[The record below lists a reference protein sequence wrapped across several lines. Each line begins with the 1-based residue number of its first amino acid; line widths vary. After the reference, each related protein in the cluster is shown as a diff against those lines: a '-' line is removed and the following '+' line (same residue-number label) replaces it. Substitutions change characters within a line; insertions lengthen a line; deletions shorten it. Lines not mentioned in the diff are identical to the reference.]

1 MSTTTKKRRAPAEK
15 GAKHAA
21 TQHFAG
27 SKVGPHGPISGSPR
41 SSQGR
46 RKLPPN
52 FDKLNAQAERELD
65 RAFKKLMNFNGHLN
79 DATMIRHL
87 GHVQALL
94 EEETGGQAFILVPDL
109 PIPQPIVDRVL
120 REQPKQI
127 SASEALY
134 SFIGWLTTRDRAI
147 MMSAHHNSAAVAEI
161 LAIFLQVQGIPAPAD
176 NWQHKFITMADVA
189 TTITNDPALNPNQCA
204 PPPPTFEEAFKQI
217 LGLFRFFHDQRQNH
231 LLARLIED
239 LSETRLAE
247 FHALTDKIERT
258 TGRHTQLAD
267 AAKELDQVLS
277 GNFTIVHV

>member
-1 MSTTTKKRRAPAEK
+1 MATTTTKKRAPAK
-15 GAKHAA
+15 RA
-21 TQHFAG
+21 TKRKKPKTYQQIG
-27 SKVGPHGPISGSPR
+27 S
-41 SSQGR
+41 
-46 RKLPPN
+46 
-52 FDKLNAQAERELD
+52 QAERELD
-65 RAFKKLMNFNGHLN
+65 RAFKKVMKGVHGNQYQEIKELEHLQ
-79 DATMIRHL
+79 T
-87 GHVQALL
+87 LL
-94 EEETGGQAFILVPDL
+94 EEETGGKAFILSPDL

-134 SFIGWLTTRDRAI
+134 AFTGWLTTRDRAI
-147 MMSAHHNSAAVAEI
+147 MMSAHHNAGAVAEI
-161 LAIFLQVQGIPAPAD
+161 LAVFLQVQGIPAPGN
-176 NWQHKFITMADVA
+176 NWDHKFTSMADVA
-189 TTITNDPALNPNQCA
+189 TAITNDPALNPNQCA
-204 PPPPTFEEAFKQI
+204 PPPPTFDEAFKQI